1 LRYDGAAVPP
11 DDFHFALPGASVT
24 QRTRTASSIRDDT
37 PDAELVPLCIDGDE
51 RAWATL
57 VRRYR
62 RLVYAVPSRAGLEAD
77 EVEEVFHQTFARLAE
92 RIGSIR
98 DPARVRAW
106 LVTTARRL
114 TIDTIRRRRQSAE
127 LSDSEETL
135 GRLPSGDP
143 LPSDALEEIEN
154 QHQVRQALLRLGPR
168 CRRLLTSLFYHSSDQ
183 PPSYE
188 SVSQELGIPIGSI
201 GPTRARCLQQLLTEF
216 TKLEEK

>member
-1 LRYDGAAVPP
+1 
-11 DDFHFALPGASVT
+11 
-24 QRTRTASSIRDDT
+24 
-37 PDAELVPLCIDGDE
+37 
-51 RAWATL
+51 
-57 VRRYR
+57 
-62 RLVYAVPSRAGLEAD
+62 
-77 EVEEVFHQTFARLAE
+77 
-92 RIGSIR
+92 
-98 DPARVRAW
+98 
-106 LVTTARRL
+106 L